1 MEDYQI
7 LIDHAWSMNP
17 DLFEMFRKQF
27 QIELDKRRPFI
38 KEYQE
43 LVCETF
49 HEVAS
54 TGERIPMIDWR
65 LREAGRCNPMR
76 KLLPKKI
83 SRNKEPS
90 HPSIGSWM
98 TPIDTINY

>member
-7 LIDHAWSMNP
+7 LIDHAWSMDP
-17 DLFEMFRKQF
+17 DLFEMFRTHF
-27 QIELDKRRPFI
+27 QEELDKRRPFI

-43 LVCETF
+43 LVCEKF

-76 KLLPKKI
+76 KLLEKKI

-90 HPSIGSWM
+90 HPSTGPWM

>member
-7 LIDHAWSMNP
+7 LIDHAWSMDP

-27 QIELDKRRPFI
+27 QEELDKRRPFI

-43 LVCETF
+43 LMSVYFPESKP
-49 HEVAS
+49 EDVGKGKVNLVRA
-54 TGERIPMIDWR
+54 
-65 LREAGRCNPMR
+65 
-76 KLLPKKI
+76 LLPKKI

>member
-7 LIDHAWSMNP
+7 LIDHAWSMDP

-43 LVCETF
+43 LMSVHFPESKP
-49 HEVAS
+49 EDIGPPGKVN
-54 TGERIPMIDWR
+54 
-65 LREAGRCNPMR
+65 LMR

-83 SRNKEPS
+83 SRNKEPN
-90 HPSIGSWM
+90 HPSMGNWM
-98 TPIDTINY
+98 TPLDTINY

>member
-7 LIDHAWSMNP
+7 LIDHAWSMNL
-17 DLFEMFRKQF
+17 DLFEMFRTHF
-27 QIELDKRRPFI
+27 QEELDKRRPFI

-43 LVCETF
+43 LVCEKF

-76 KLLPKKI
+76 KLLEKKI

-90 HPSIGSWM
+90 HPSTGPWM

>member
-7 LIDHAWSMNP
+7 LIDHAWSMDP

-27 QIELDKRRPFI
+27 QEELDKRRPFI

-43 LVCETF
+43 LVCEKF
-49 HEVAS
+49 HEVAT
-54 TGERIPMIDWR
+54 TGARIPMIDSR
-65 LREAGRCNPMR
+65 LKEVRRCNPLR

-83 SRNKEPS
+83 SRNKEPN
-90 HPSIGSWM
+90 HPSMGNWM
-98 TPIDTINY
+98 TPINTINY

>member
-38 KEYQE
+38 KEYQGLISVYFPE
-43 LVCETF
+43 SKPEDVGKGKVNLVR
-49 HEVAS
+49 A
-54 TGERIPMIDWR
+54 
-65 LREAGRCNPMR
+65 
-76 KLLPKKI
+76 LLPKKI

-90 HPSIGSWM
+90 HPSTGSWM